1 MTKTILL
8 TITLLACSAW
18 MMAQSTST
26 PSSSQ
31 SPDTSSTPSSSTA
44 GQSSSGSSASQSGSQ
59 AGSET
64 SQSSGSMNNSGS
76 ETTIRGCLNSSG
88 GGYTLTD
95 ASGTT
100 YQLQGDTSKL
110 SSHVNNE
117 VEIKGTASGA
127 SGAGAA
133 SSTSPSASSTSPST
147 GSSASTGST
156 TGSAAG
162 QMFNVT
168 KVKKVSGTCSTS
180 K

>member
-1 MTKTILL
+1 
-8 TITLLACSAW
+8 
-18 MMAQSTST
+18 
-26 PSSSQ
+26 
-31 SPDTSSTPSSSTA
+31 
-44 GQSSSGSSASQSGSQ
+44 
-59 AGSET
+59 
-64 SQSSGSMNNSGS
+64 MNNNGS

-117 VEIKGTASGA
+117 VEIKGSASGA

-133 SSTSPSASSTSPST
+133 GSTSPSA
-147 GSSASTGST
+147 GSSASTGASSA
-156 TGSAAG
+156 GSAAG
-162 QMFNVT
+162 AQMFNVT

>member
-8 TITLLACSAW
+8 TFTLLASSAW
-18 MMAQSTST
+18 MVAQST

-31 SPDTSSTPSSSTA
+31 SPDTSSTPSSSA
-44 GQSSSGSSASQSGSQ
+44 GQSTGSAASQSSGSQ
-59 AGSET
+59 AGSAE
-64 SQSSGSMNNSGS
+64 SQSSGS

-88 GGYTLTD
+88 GSYTLTD

-100 YQLQGDTSKL
+100 YQLQGESSKL
-110 SSHVNNE
+110 SAHVNNE

-133 SSTSPSASSTSPST
+133 GSTSPSA
-147 GSSASTGST
+147 GSSASTGASS

-162 QMFNVT
+162 SQMFNVT
-168 KVKKVSGTCSTS
+168 KVKKVSGTCSTT